1 MKYSANTDFES
12 SNNKVAI
19 KAPNTALQKWTL
31 VWGTT
36 IYRSRKK
43 RNDPR
48 KCIEESISLIADNS
62 EPSSMPP
69 KDTR

>member
-1 MKYSANTDFES
+1 MNKYSANTDFES

-43 RNDPR
+43 EMSPENPL
-48 KCIEESISLIADNS
+48 K
-62 EPSSMPP
+62 
-69 KDTR
+69 KV